1 LAVCQGRKWAY
12 IGSLESSCRL
22 KNLLIMMVQRKC
34 RGHVCVGFCL
44 AKSVFD
50 LPYRSETECMERA
63 LSFHGLK
70 PDILL
75 SLGGEAF
82 SVYPMKD
89 GMIANVISTS
99 KCAAG
104 TGEFIVQQLQRMG
117 LSLEQGLEEAP
128 KVLIIG
134 GLNLLFVHEP
144 VTRYLLEQGILPKV
158 VSYSEGVCWFASE
171 PVVRYGFKKGPDVPA
186 GLSVVQETRGGVSR
200 SCLPRPL
207 SRRRRTACP
216 YRPKNTVPPR
226 PRAPH
231 EGFRSHGQQPSHK
244 GLGPDL

>member
-1 LAVCQGRKWAY
+1 
-12 IGSLESSCRL
+12 
-22 KNLLIMMVQRKC
+22 MVQRKC

-50 LPYRSETECMERA
+50 LPYRSETECMVRA

-104 TGEFIVQQLQRMG
+104 TGRG
-117 LSLEQGLEEAP
+117 SA
-128 KVLIIG
+128 
-134 GLNLLFVHEP
+134 
-144 VTRYLLEQGILPKV
+144 
-158 VSYSEGVCWFASE
+158 EGTDHRWLE
-171 PVVRYGFKKGPDVPA
+171 PVVRP
-186 GLSVVQETRGGVSR
+186 
-200 SCLPRPL
+200 
-207 SRRRRTACP
+207 
-216 YRPKNTVPPR
+216 
-226 PRAPH
+226 
-231 EGFRSHGQQPSHK
+231 
-244 GLGPDL
+244 